1 MRDGLQNGDGAIF
14 LVKIFLDLLEA
25 AALPEGE
32 GGRVA
37 QLNAETNRRRVES
50 CQMVAKLADG
60 IAPHP
65 FSRHFAVDHQQTNPG
80 MLIEGVVGQQMG
92 DTDNLL
98 LPANDQIAAA
108 GGQHGF
114 GILPDSAEGKRRRAA
129 QRQIEGGLRVDD
141 PLLQGQPAGAQGLFG
156 GKGNKLDLHGKWG
169 RISVKSGVRIAWGAV
184 GKALSGKAA
193 RPKLPLRLASPYRE
207 AQTVWPCFY
216 VIRFKATIMTPA
228 INLLKKLKIP
238 HKLYPYECEAHDD
251 FGKHAAT
258 QLGLPEAQV
267 FKTLIAHHDKQAV
280 VAIVPS
286 SGMCSLKQLAK
297 ATGLKKVEMMKPAEA
312 EKLTGYKV
320 GGISPL
326 AQKKLLPTVL
336 DESAMQFD
344 EILVSGGK
352 RGLSV
357 GVAPQDML
365 TLMKWIAAPIGE
377 E

>member
-1 MRDGLQNGDGAIF
+1 MAPTLFSPPLNTSPHSTVI
-14 LVKIFLDLLEA
+14 ILDKA
-25 AALPEGE
+25 
-32 GGRVA
+32 
-37 QLNAETNRRRVES
+37 
-50 CQMVAKLADG
+50 
-60 IAPHP
+60 
-65 FSRHFAVDHQQTNPG
+65 
-80 MLIEGVVGQQMG
+80 
-92 DTDNLL
+92 
-98 LPANDQIAAA
+98 
-108 GGQHGF
+108 
-114 GILPDSAEGKRRRAA
+114 
-129 QRQIEGGLRVDD
+129 DD
-141 PLLQGQPAGAQGLFG
+141 PLGAGVTLVVARETNAQRF
-156 GKGNKLDLHGKWG
+156 DL
-169 RISVKSGVRIAWGAV
+169 IVRGAV
-184 GKALSGKAA
+184 GVGLVAYGFLRYGLWRQRVKAIPVWTLFGQVFWSLATSVHGMAA
-193 RPKLPLRLASPYRE
+193 SQWPLQLPSPLASPQSE

-216 VIRFKATIMTPA
+216 AIRFKATIMTPA

-267 FKTLIAHHDKQAV
+267 FKTLVAHHDKQAV

-336 DESAMQFD
+336 DESALQFD

>member
-1 MRDGLQNGDGAIF
+1 MRIIVNCF
-14 LVKIFLDLLEA
+14 F
-25 AALPEGE
+25 
-32 GGRVA
+32 
-37 QLNAETNRRRVES
+37 
-50 CQMVAKLADG
+50 
-60 IAPHP
+60 
-65 FSRHFAVDHQQTNPG
+65 
-80 MLIEGVVGQQMG
+80 EGVIIGTTLVIALL
-92 DTDNLL
+92 NLSF
-98 LPANDQIAAA
+98 IARFASA
-108 GGQHGF
+108 
-114 GILPDSAEGKRRRAA
+114 DSKQA
-129 QRQIEGGLRVDD
+129 
-141 PLLQGQPAGAQGLFG
+141 
-156 GKGNKLDLHGKWG
+156 
-169 RISVKSGVRIAWGAV
+169 S
-184 GKALSGKAA
+184 
-193 RPKLPLRLASPYRE
+193 RLASLATQ
-207 AQTVWPCFY
+207 AQTIWPCFY
-216 VIRFKATIMTPA
+216 AIRFKATIMTPA

-267 FKTLIAHHDKQAV
+267 FKTLVAHHDKQAV

-336 DESAMQFD
+336 DESALQFD